1 MTERKTPRASLSP
14 RRSEGPV
21 ATALPARAKQ
31 AAPRAPGDSDECIDA
46 DIAQRLLTW
55 FDRHGRHDLPWQHP
69 RTPYRVWLSEIM
81 LQQTQVSV
89 VIGYFDRFIQALPD
103 LPALARAP
111 QDTVLALW
119 SGLGYYA
126 RARNLHAAAKQCV
139 EHHGGDLPRDLDAL
153 IALPGIGRST
163 AGAILSQAWNDR
175 APILDGNVKRV
186 LCRVFGIDG
195 WPGLPAVEKRLW
207 SIAERLLPQTR
218 LADWTQAQMDFGA
231 TLCTRANPACAI
243 CPLQDLCVARR
254 EGRIAELPTPKPGK
268 ALPQREAQ
276 MLILENA
283 DGRVLL
289 LRCPPTGVWASLW
302 SLPQHEDLEA
312 SRLWFEHHL
321 DGDFASAHVLPALE
335 HGFSHYRL
343 RIHPRL
349 VAVNGLRAAAGD
361 NADLRWA
368 NRAELNAIGLP
379 APVRKLLQEEIK

>member
-1 MTERKTPRASLSP
+1 MSGHGTPRTRRRRDHGEAATSPLPPSSRKQALRPALGDSRVDSDDIP
-14 RRSEGPV
+14 RR
-21 ATALPARAKQ
+21 
-31 AAPRAPGDSDECIDA
+31 
-46 DIAQRLLTW
+46 LLAW

-89 VIGYFDRFIQALPD
+89 VTGYFQRFVDALPD

-111 QDTVLALW
+111 QDQVLALW

-126 RARNLHAAAKQCV
+126 RARNLQAAATLCV
-139 EHHGGDLPRDLDAL
+139 KRHGGELPRDLDAL
-153 IALPGIGRST
+153 VALPGIGRST
-163 AGAILSQAWNDR
+163 AGAILSQAWNDP

-186 LCRVFGIDG
+186 LCRLFGIDG

-243 CPLQDLCVARR
+243 CPLQDACVARI
-254 EGRIAELPTPKPGK
+254 EGRIGELPAPKPGK
-268 ALPQREAQ
+268 ALPQREAL
-276 MLILENA
+276 MLIVEDA
-283 DGRVLL
+283 AGRVLL
-289 LRCPPTGVWASLW
+289 RRRPPTGVWASLW
-302 SLPQHEDLEA
+302 SLPQHDDIGEA
-312 SRLWFEHHL
+312 QMWFERHL
-321 DGDFASAHVLPALE
+321 DGDFAAARALPALD

-349 VAVNGLRAAAGD
+349 IAVNGLRAGVGD

-368 NRAELNAIGLP
+368 DRAELTAIGLP
-379 APVRKLLQEEIK
+379 APVRKLLQERTE